1 MTIPSRVMGSGN
13 SSLSTTSICGFATN
27 GLTAAGTNLATGLQ
41 LNADVNVVSTTA
53 ASTGVVLPSAE
64 NGSQVVVANDGAS
77 TLAVYA
83 KSGST
88 IDGAASVTIATTKR
102 RVFYGTSATTW
113 VSVLGA

>member
-13 SSLSTTSICGFATN
+13 SALATTSICGYAAT

-41 LNADVNVVSTTA
+41 LNADINVVSTAA
-53 ASTGVVLPSAE
+53 ASTGVVLPTAE
-64 NGSQVVVANDGAS
+64 NGVTLVIANDGAN

-88 IDGAASVTIATTKR
+88 IDGSASTTIATTKR

>member
-1 MTIPSRVMGSGN
+1 MTIPSRVMGSGT
-13 SSLSTTSICGFATN
+13 SSLATASICGYAAT

-41 LNADVNVVSTTA
+41 LNADINVVSTTA
-53 ASTGVVLPSAE
+53 ASTGVVLPTAE
-64 NGSQVVVANDGAS
+64 NGVTLVIANDGAS

-88 IDGAASVTIATTKR
+88 VDGTASTTIATTKR

>member
-13 SSLSTTSICGFATN
+13 SALATTSICGYAATA
-27 GLTAAGTNLATGLQ
+27 LTAVGTNLATGLQ
-41 LNADVNVVSTTA
+41 LNADINVVSTAA
-53 ASTGVVLPSAE
+53 ASTGVVLPTAE
-64 NGSQVVVANDGAS
+64 NGVTLVIANDGAN

-88 IDGAASVTIATTKR
+88 IDGSASTTIATTKR

>member
-13 SSLSTTSICGFATN
+13 SSLATTSICGYAAT

-41 LNADVNVVSTTA
+41 LNADVNVVGTTA

-64 NGSQVVVANDGAS
+64 NGSQVVVANNGAS
-77 TLAVYA
+77 SLTVYA

-88 IDGAASVTIATTKR
+88 IDGSASVAIATTKR
-102 RVFYGTSATTW
+102 RVFYGTSETTW